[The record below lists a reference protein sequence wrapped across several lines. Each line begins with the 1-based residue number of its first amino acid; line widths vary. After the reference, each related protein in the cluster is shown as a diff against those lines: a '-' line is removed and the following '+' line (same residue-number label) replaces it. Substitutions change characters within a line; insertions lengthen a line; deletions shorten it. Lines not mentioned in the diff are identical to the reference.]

1 MVLPS
6 KMIKYHILEISTTQA
21 TLTNLEVTSIL
32 HCLRSIINPLL
43 THTLLFY
50 IEEMFD
56 KIMCKRLYKFLDIN
70 KVT

>member
-32 HCLRSIINPLL
+32 HHKPIIDPY
-43 THTLLFY
+43 TF
-50 IEEMFD
+50 I
-56 KIMCKRLYKFLDIN
+56 LY
-70 KVT
+70 